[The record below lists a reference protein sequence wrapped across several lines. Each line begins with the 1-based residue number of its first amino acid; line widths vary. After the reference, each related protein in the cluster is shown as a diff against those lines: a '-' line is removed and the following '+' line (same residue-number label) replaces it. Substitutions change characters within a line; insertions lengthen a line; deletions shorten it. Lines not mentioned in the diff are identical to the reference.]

1 MTASGGGD
9 AGPSD
14 YETLVRAALL
24 GAGTS
29 VWEWNPQTDVI
40 SGVDG
45 DLTLLGYTPQESRRT
60 QAAWDRIIH
69 PDYLAENGARYQR
82 HARGETPF
90 YEHEYRALAK
100 DGQWRWIAERGRV
113 VEWTDEGKPLRVVGT
128 LSDVTQRREAES
140 RVVAMAEHLSQT
152 ARHVPGVIYQYRHT
166 GEGHSAFTYVSESCQ
181 AVLGVPADELLRDGS
196 KVLQMMEREYLGS
209 TVASMK
215 VSARTLAPWRFDFRL
230 RRPDGELRWISGAS
244 TPERDADGAVIWHGY
259 FEDTTDVH
267 ELHLAREAADMA
279 QAANQAKTEFLSR
292 MSHELRTPLNAVMGF
307 AQLLQLEE
315 DDPLSPNQRRRVALI
330 HEAGGHLLHMIGELL
345 DLTRIESGNLALE
358 CVDVRLEPLLVDCVE
373 MLRPSAETAD
383 VRLLPIDV
391 PPSLA
396 VRGDPTRLRQVVLNL
411 VSNAIKYNRP
421 GGSAHISASASPEG
435 VVLRV
440 ADTGVGIA
448 AEHLL
453 VLGEPFNRLSHQR
466 SVIEGTGIGLAV
478 TRGLIELMA
487 GRLEVQSVVGE
498 GSTFSVFLP
507 LATDVCLEAVARLND
522 PDVSTVR

>member
-1 MTASGGGD
+1 MTEPDGG
-9 AGPSD
+9 APTQRD

-45 DLTLLGYTPQESRRT
+45 EFALLGYTAEESRRT
-60 QAAWDRIIH
+60 QRAWDIVIH
-69 PDYLAENGARYQR
+69 PDDRAENEAQYLQ
-82 HARGETPF
+82 HACGDTPF
-90 YEHEYRALAK
+90 YEHEYRTLAK

-113 VEWTDEGKPLRVVGT
+113 VERTADGLPLRVVGT
-128 LSDVTQRREAES
+128 LSDVTQRHEAES
-140 RVVAMAEHLSQT
+140 RVLAMTEHLSKT

-166 GEGHSAFTYVSESCQ
+166 SDGDSAFSYVSESCSQ
-181 AVLGVPADELLRDGS
+181 VLGVPASELLRDGS
-196 KVLQMMEREYLGS
+196 KVLRMMEREYLGS
-209 TVASMK
+209 AVASMK
-215 VSARTLAPWRFDFRL
+215 ASARTLAPWRFDFRL

-244 TPERDADGAVIWHGY
+244 TPQRDGDSAVLWHGY

-267 ELHLAREAADMA
+267 ELHLAREAAAVA

-307 AQLLQLEE
+307 AQLMQLDEV
-315 DDPLSPNQRRRVALI
+315 DPLSPNQRRRVGLI
-330 HEAGGHLLHMIGELL
+330 HDAGGHLLQMISELL

-358 CVDVRLEPLLVDCVE
+358 CVDVTLEPLLVDCVE

-383 VRLLPIDV
+383 VRLMPIDV
-391 PPSLA
+391 LPSLA

-421 GGSAHISASASPEG
+421 GGSAHISASRSPEG
-435 VVLRV
+435 VVVRV

-448 AEHLL
+448 VEHLQS
-453 VLGEPFNRLSHQR
+453 LGEPFNRLAHQR

-478 TRGLIELMA
+478 TRGLIELMS
-487 GRLEVQSVVGE
+487 GRLDVQSTVDE
-498 GSTFSVFLP
+498 GSVFSVFLP
-507 LATDVCLEAVARLND
+507 AATETVAARDQSASL
-522 PDVSTVR
+522 PT